1 MNLILILVVLFVAL
15 ALVVKMT
22 EKHGKP
28 LNPEQQQ
35 RYSKVI
41 MVLVFA
47 TLLGAMIKQCS

>member
-15 ALVVKMT
+15 ALLVKLT
-22 EKHGKP
+22 EKHGQP
-28 LNPEQQQ
+28 LDVEQQQ

-47 TLLGAMIKQCS
+47 SLLGAMIKQCS

>member
-1 MNLILILVVLFVAL
+1 MNLILILMVLFAAL
-15 ALVVKMT
+15 ALVVKLT

-28 LNPEQQQ
+28 LDVEQQQ